1 MTSLN
6 LGCTPL
12 PLPPSPQF
20 PTHTCPHTPTQLV
33 ISNYSHFFNHN
44 FSKLWEKQTLSA
56 FVTCRVS
63 SGSKAC
69 SGLIL
74 HSVNIVIA
82 IDKYHQPN
90 LKPGLHTPQDRE
102 QLQGLVQLLFC
113 QEMPYSVRM
122 GGASSKQWLDWDLPL
137 GPFSHSFSRWLA
149 VLGLVSWPKTGSMV
163 YIWFWLHP
171 APPFKMA
178 LVI

>member
-1 MTSLN
+1 MYSSLFIKGLN
-6 LGCTPL
+6 HDFSKLGLHPSSSPTITPI
-12 PLPPSPQF
+12 PNPHMSTHSN
-20 PTHTCPHTPTQLV
+20 PTV
-33 ISNYSHFFNHN
+33 YVSNYSHFFNNN

-74 HSVNIVIA
+74 HPVNIVIA

-122 GGASSKQWLDWDLPL
+122 GGASSKQ
-137 GPFSHSFSRWLA
+137 
-149 VLGLVSWPKTGSMV
+149 
-163 YIWFWLHP
+163 
-171 APPFKMA
+171 
-178 LVI
+178 